1 MGFSSEETTEDSSLR
16 LRDRGCSA
24 SDCYRQALFFRG
36 GQRRLSGSGEAFEPI
51 VFENGFI
58 SRGFEGSLE
67 ALLFRRIQAG
77 AL

>member
-1 MGFSSEETTEDSSLR
+1 MSFSSEETTEDSSLH

-24 SDCYRQALFFRG
+24 SDCYRQDLFFSG
-36 GQRRLSGSGEAFEPI
+36 GQRRLSGSSKAFEPI
-51 VFENGFI
+51 VFENAFI
-58 SRGFEGSLE
+58 SLGFEGSLE